1 MDYPWTVLRVARD
14 QGEGSA
20 SSTGPWTVAWK
31 WHPTDPVLVLS
42 SRILQHLA
50 SSKPDNSIGLRMGAQ
65 QEDVTWIKV
74 AASAHRIKE
83 DINKRVKSDTQP
95 PEFACRVLTKEEL
108 DRWKIET
115 EMVRIASES
124 GNTG

>member
-31 WHPTDPVLVLS
+31 WSLTDTVLALS

-50 SSKPDNSIGLRMGAQ
+50 SSKPDNSIGLRMDAQ
-65 QEDVTWIKV
+65 QEDVMWIKV
-74 AASAHRIKE
+74 VASAHRIKE
-83 DINKRVKSDTQP
+83 DIQKRISADVRP
-95 PEFACRVLTKEEL
+95 PSFECRVLTKEEL

-115 EMVRIASES
+115 EMARIASES